1 MQINKGT
8 KVSSTM
14 AWSMARANTIISKGS
29 FILEIGMKIRNM
41 GKDYIFIKM
50 EPGIM
55 EILKTIWNM
64 AKVR

>member
-1 MQINKGT
+1 
-8 KVSSTM
+8 
-14 AWSMARANTIISKGS
+14 MARANTIISKGS

-55 EILKTIWNM
+55 EILKTI
-64 AKVR
+64 